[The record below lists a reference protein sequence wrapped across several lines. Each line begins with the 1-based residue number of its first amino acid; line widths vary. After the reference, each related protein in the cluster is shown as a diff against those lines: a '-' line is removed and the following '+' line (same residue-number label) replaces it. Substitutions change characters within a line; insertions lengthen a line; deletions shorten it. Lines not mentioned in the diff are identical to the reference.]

1 MFSLNNLHSKT
12 FLNNFQYPAIA
23 PFYSNIDTT
32 DANVT
37 SSISYFK
44 SYDPEILNK
53 ASNYVKLAFDGAYD
67 FQATFVFVATWANVG
82 HYQAKNDVGN
92 TFQVGFDIKFF
103 RKQLQF

>member
-1 MFSLNNLHSKT
+1 MNS
-12 FLNNFQYPAIA
+12 QYPAIA

-53 ASNYVKLAFDGAYD
+53 ASNYVKIAFDDAYD
-67 FQATFVFVATWANVG
+67 FQAISVFVATWANVG

-92 TFQVGFDIKFF
+92 TFQV
-103 RKQLQF
+103 